1 MRRTG
6 SHTTRSNGATTYWN
20 KRWMTFVSR
29 LSKKKKKVPSLWWVI
44 FCCCWFQNQTRINWN
59 RKIIGKVG
67 AGNQRQPWCPCRAN
81 SCESMSF
88 PLSVHSQTKRRECV
102 HRRLD
107 LNVVF
112 FSDNGGGG
120 RGRGLLCIHD
130 VYCPE
135 ISFSFYIFTKGQIL
149 LPFGYWT
156 INSKERLSFL
166 SFFKEEKEG
175 KKEKLGQQLTR
186 GDGSM
191 VSVSIRPDIHRA
203 RSKEEGEQVWWRR
216 PLSLSFYFH
225 RIHPSS
231 FFPFFFLSS

>member
-1 MRRTG
+1 M
-6 SHTTRSNGATTYWN
+6 
-20 KRWMTFVSR
+20 
-29 LSKKKKKVPSLWWVI
+29 LS
-44 FCCCWFQNQTRINWN
+44 
-59 RKIIGKVG
+59 
-67 AGNQRQPWCPCRAN
+67 
-81 SCESMSF
+81 
-88 PLSVHSQTKRRECV
+88 
-102 HRRLD
+102 
-107 LNVVF
+107 F
-112 FSDNGGGG
+112 FSDNGGGGRG

-135 ISFSFYIFTKGQIL
+135 ISFSLNIFTKGQIL

-203 RSKEEGEQVWWRR
+203 RSKEEGEQV
-216 PLSLSFYFH
+216 
-225 RIHPSS
+225 
-231 FFPFFFLSS
+231 